1 MDLVK
6 QYINQS
12 ITIAANNLRLNNQQ
26 IEVVALLKEAIIK
39 SENLSDDLINMKKI
53 TELSLLAIRLNEIYN
68 FLTQN
73 TIDLLKISDQFKEHS
88 RQLIKD
94 LGHMLDVSTPSSFK
108 NAIDK
113 LKSGF
118 NVVEEEIKI
127 DLSKRIPEEEPFIKN
142 DTDAIKEE
150 IILEAEDEEED
161 KEFDD
166 DELIQKFE
174 STIIE
179 PIKPLDNLFKKLTDE
194 EVDYEELIK
203 FSKTMSTNAELS
215 KRIGF
220 EILSDMHNIISKS
233 LLLIKNRDL
242 MPGKEVIESLRAC
255 LIVIVAVVRGKEV
268 DISNYLNKAENFG
281 NKIATIKIKES
292 T

>member
-26 IEVVALLKEAIIK
+26 IEVVALLKEAINK

-68 FLTQN
+68 FLTQ
-73 TIDLLKISDQFKEHS
+73 TPIDLLKISDQFKEHS

-94 LGHMLDVSTPSSFK
+94 LGHMLDISTPASFK
-108 NAIDK
+108 IAIDK
-113 LKSGF
+113 LKTGLSF
-118 NVVEEEIKI
+118 TKEEIKV
-127 DLSKRIPEEEPFIKN
+127 DLSKRIPEDEPFIKS
-142 DTDAIKEE
+142 DTEKIKEK
-150 IILEAEDEEED
+150 IILEDEKD
-161 KEFDD
+161 DIDD

-174 STIIE
+174 STIIN
-179 PIKPLDNLFKKLTDE
+179 PIKPLDNLFKKLSTD
-194 EVDYEELIK
+194 EVDYEELIRFAK
-203 FSKTMSTNAELS
+203 IMKTNGELS
-215 KRIGF
+215 RRIGF
-220 EILSDMHNIISKS
+220 EILSNMHSIISKA
-233 LLLIKNRDL
+233 LLLIRNRDL

-268 DISNYLNKAENFG
+268 DISNYLNKAEDFG
-281 NKIATIKIKES
+281 NKLATIKLKEID
-292 T
+292 